1 MISVIDCH
9 DRYEI
14 VRLIAEGG
22 MGAVFEAKKIGE
34 AGFEKVVALKMLLP
48 KYSAD
53 PVFIG
58 NFIREAKLVANLIH
72 ENIVQIYQ
80 LSRCPEGYYFVMEFV
95 DGISLHDF
103 VEFHRRVGRRLPVN
117 LAVFIASRAARA
129 LAYAHSRRGADG
141 VPLGI
146 VHCDICPRNIL
157 INTEGVPKITDFG
170 IARVA
175 TAGAAAD
182 GKVTGK
188 VAFMAPEQAASG
200 TVDFRA
206 DVYAL
211 GMVLFL
217 LLSDHPARNLRQPL
231 TGIVEDVRHNRIE
244 WEQLP
249 ADLPEELR
257 ALLHRMLLADPPAR
271 CSDTAELATE
281 LEYFIY
287 KDGYGPTIVTLADY
301 MRKLMPGRFGAEPT
315 SDAGTPELD
324 RTVVLDH
331 QP

>member
-1 MISVIDCH
+1 MLDVIDCH

-14 VRLIAEGG
+14 VKLIAEGG
-22 MGAVFEAKKIGE
+22 MGAVFQAKKIGV
-34 AGFEKVVALKMLLP
+34 AGFEKVVAIKMLLS
-48 KYSAD
+48 KFSTD
-53 PVFIG
+53 PVFIE
-58 NFIREAKLVANLIH
+58 NFIGEAKLVANLIH

-80 LSRCPEGYYFVMEFV
+80 LSRCPEGYYFVLEYV

-103 VEFHRRVGRRLPVN
+103 MEFHRKVGRKLPVN
-117 LAVFIASRAARA
+117 LAVFIVSRAARA
-129 LAYAHSRRGADG
+129 LAYAHSRRGTDG
-141 VPLGI
+141 KPLGI

-175 TAGAAAD
+175 ARAAD

-188 VAFMAPEQAASG
+188 VAFMAPEQAGSG
-200 TVDFRA
+200 RVDFRA

-217 LLSDHPARNLRQPL
+217 LLSDHSARNLRQPL
-231 TGIVEDVRHNRIE
+231 TGIVEDVRRNRIE
-244 WEQLP
+244 WELLP
-249 ADLPEELR
+249 VELPEELH
-257 ALLHRMLLADPPAR
+257 ALLYRMLAADPGDR
-271 CSDTAELATE
+271 YGDTAELAKD

-301 MRKLMPGRFGAEPT
+301 MKTLMPGRFKPESAPE
-315 SDAGTPELD
+315 SGTGELD
-324 RTVVLDH
+324 RTIVLDN